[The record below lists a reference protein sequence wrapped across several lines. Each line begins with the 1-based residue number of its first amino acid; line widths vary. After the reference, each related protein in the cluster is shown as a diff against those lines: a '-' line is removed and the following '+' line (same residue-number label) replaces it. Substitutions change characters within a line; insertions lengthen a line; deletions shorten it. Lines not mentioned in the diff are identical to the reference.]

1 MSCHT
6 EIRSRSSEENLKNV
20 TLEDCSMIY
29 AKDEND
35 IELYFLVG
43 GDGDEIS
50 YLMDLF
56 EGNHA
61 TTAFPCKTTL
71 NELASALD
79 LIPATIKFF
88 KYDDFK
94 LIIEC

>member
-6 EIRSRSSEENLKNV
+6 EIRPRSFEENLKNV
-20 TLEDCSMIY
+20 TLEECSMIY

-35 IELYFLVG
+35 IEFYFLVG

-61 TTAFPCKTTL
+61 TTAFLCKTTL
-71 NELASALD
+71 DELASDLG
-79 LIPATIKFF
+79 LIPASIKFF

>member
-6 EIRSRSSEENLKNV
+6 EIRSHSSEADRKSISLGG
-20 TLEDCSMIY
+20 CSMIY

-35 IELYFLVG
+35 IEFYFLIG

-61 TTAFPCKTTL
+61 TTAFSCKTTL

-79 LIPATIKFF
+79 LIPASIKFF

>member
-35 IELYFLVG
+35 IEFYFL
-43 GDGDEIS
+43 
-50 YLMDLF
+50 L
-56 EGNHA
+56 
-61 TTAFPCKTTL
+61 
-71 NELASALD
+71 
-79 LIPATIKFF
+79 
-88 KYDDFK
+88 
-94 LIIEC
+94 